1 MKNHPTSLRLLLL
14 SMSLCLWLNAAAQ
27 TGFTISELS
36 DSVFQRMQGR
46 SFPKGCTVKRAALR
60 YLTVLHVDAEGREHQ
75 GELVCNQLIAQDLL
89 DIFKELYKAR
99 YPIERIR
106 LIDDYGADDE
116 RSMRANNT
124 SCFCYRTVGSS
135 QKLSKHAQGLAIDMN
150 PLYNPCVKGSRVQPS
165 TSLRYAD
172 RGRKFSYKIE
182 RGDLLWRL
190 FTERGFRWGG
200 SWRSLKDYQHFER

>member
-1 MKNHPTSLRLLLL
+1 MKNRPMRLRLLLL
-14 SMSLCLWLNAAAQ
+14 SMSLCLWLNTAAQ
-27 TGFTISELS
+27 AGFTISELS
-36 DSVFQRMQGR
+36 DSVFQRMQDK

-60 YLTVLHVDAEGREHQ
+60 Y
-75 GELVCNQLIAQDLL
+75 
-89 DIFKELYKAR
+89 
-99 YPIERIR
+99 PIERMR